1 MRVVCAYCRKIVRD
15 DPGSRVDQVSH
26 GMCAACEDH
35 FGKIWEGMSISEYLD
50 TLSEPVL
57 VVDGENRVVAANHK
71 LSAALGNDAVAA
83 GAGTGQAF
91 ACCRSRLPEGCGK
104 TVHCRECTIR
114 RAVEQVHET
123 GEPLLC
129 TPAWV
134 KTDRGRVDVR
144 ISVTASQ
151 GLVKVVVDD
160 VQPARPQAGATTA

>member
-1 MRVVCAYCRKIVRD
+1 MRLVCAYCRKVVREA
-15 DPGSRVDQVSH
+15 PGSRADQVSH
-26 GMCAACEDH
+26 GMCASCEDH

-50 TLSEPVL
+50 TLSQPVL
-57 VVDGENRVVAANHK
+57 VVDGENRVVAANQK
-71 LSAALGNDAVAA
+71 LAAALGNDPVGP
-83 GAGTGQAF
+83 GARTGQAF
-91 ACCRSRLPEGCGK
+91 ACVRSRLPEGCGR

-114 RAVEQVHET
+114 RAVDHVHET

-134 KTDRGRVDVR
+134 KTDRGLVDIR

-160 VQPARPQAGATTA
+160 VKPAQAEAGAATA